1 MSRISLVPAS
11 VAVILVTVGA
21 AFADPYKWCAV
32 DSSGGGTNCG
42 FVTIEQCRATVSGQ
56 GGFCEPKQV
65 VPPNLSPA
73 AKAAAPKTNS
83 SGQQWFDGVRNRF
96 LHNQLLSQ
104 GGETI
109 QTKMV
114 QVLQGASRRPKESGG
129 SWNGFISVII
139 KDALMC
145 AAGSKVA
152 HAPGMTQCPFYP
164 IADIGQRQ

>member
-1 MSRISLVPAS
+1 MSRISLVAAS

-83 SGQQWFDGVRNRF
+83 SGNSGLMECVTASCTINCSPKVAKRF
-96 LHNQLLSQ
+96 
-104 GGETI
+104 
-109 QTKMV
+109 
-114 QVLQGASRRPKESGG
+114 RPKWCKYFKEP
-129 SWNGFISVII
+129 V
-139 KDALMC
+139 
-145 AAGSKVA
+145 
-152 HAPGMTQCPFYP
+152 
-164 IADIGQRQ
+164 